1 MAASY
6 LFNGPRECIIWGA
19 NQYFQGINMENK
31 QSTDTQA
38 KDTRKLTK
46 DEIKRTELFNKT
58 TEDLGSQGYRRENIT
73 VSSGKANLFGILAG
87 AVPAN
92 VLAVAFYI
100 STNTIYGDIDN
111 LWMFLA
117 IPIFLASI
125 IIHELLHGTGWILFT
140 KGKFKSIAFG
150 VVWKALMPYCTC
162 KEPLRKGQY
171 ITGLLLPFIILGVI
185 PGIFSCIFAS
195 FPLFIYSVMMM
206 ICAGGDL
213 LIFFLIMKSKL
224 KGDVLF
230 LDHPT
235 DVGLAAFVKG

>member
-1 MAASY
+1 
-6 LFNGPRECIIWGA
+6 
-19 NQYFQGINMENK
+19 
-31 QSTDTQA
+31 
-38 KDTRKLTK
+38 
-46 DEIKRTELFNKT
+46 
-58 TEDLGSQGYRRENIT
+58 
-73 VSSGKANLFGILAG
+73 
-87 AVPAN
+87 
-92 VLAVAFYI
+92 
-100 STNTIYGDIDN
+100 
-111 LWMFLA
+111 
-117 IPIFLASI
+117 
-125 IIHELLHGTGWILFT
+125 
-140 KGKFKSIAFG
+140 
-150 VVWKALMPYCTC
+150 MPYCTC

-206 ICAGGDL
+206 ICAGGDI